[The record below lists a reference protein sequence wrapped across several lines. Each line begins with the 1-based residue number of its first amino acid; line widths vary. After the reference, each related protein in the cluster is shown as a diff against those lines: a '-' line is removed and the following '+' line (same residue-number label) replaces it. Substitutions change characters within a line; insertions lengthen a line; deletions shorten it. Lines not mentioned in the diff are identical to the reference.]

1 MFKKIAS
8 LVFIILTVSCTKELS
23 ISSELSKV
31 SFEELYPST
40 KVTVSDNRLFWEQTD
55 SYYLYNG
62 TKGYKYQYVA
72 NGVFRPDEAVRKSGS
87 YQAFYPY
94 SWVKT
99 VSDNVFTVEFPALQA
114 TKNGLITGDSFPF
127 ACVSD
132 DLSNLKFKNLTGIID
147 FNIKTKTQSKSIIKA
162 TLVADKP
169 IAGTALVNT
178 SDFSVT
184 MQSSITKI
192 VQQFNYSVNNTDVQH
207 LMFVLPPSEYN
218 LTLTVT
224 ASDGSELIAKYKNVN
239 IARSTITTQPITKD
253 FISVSSEEYV
263 ILLNEGNWQSD
274 NGQVSLIRNHEIT
287 NQWFK
292 KVNNTKIGDTPE
304 DIIYIPN
311 KNLLAISVNWSNIIY
326 FIQPNGKLVA
336 QTENVPNCRHMCID
350 DKGYLYITSY
360 AHETALGE
368 TYERGYVAK
377 IDLNT
382 YGIVST
388 IEVGYEPE
396 GIAFYNGKLYV
407 ANTGG
412 YAFSESHSY
421 EHTVSVIDC
430 LTWTKVK
437 DVEILTESGNPVI
450 NLYGEMSQCGPY
462 LCINSPGDYNSVSP
476 ATVIYNCDDDSYNV
490 IEGIPCTYNT
500 TTINNKF
507 FTVGSE
513 YSYKTN
519 EYVYYTYTIDPVTMN
534 KVNGYETSAGTIS
547 DTPFEVISNMQNP
560 YCVYENPYTGHL
572 YVVDAKSYTSAA
584 EVFEF
589 DSNGNQVGSSLEAY
603 INPGHMIAV
612 PSNVINE
619 TSNKVELNSV
629 KVVKFC
635 KVLSDNRKVSINDY
649 YRNPRKYISY

>member
-1 MFKKIAS
+1 MLKKITLLAF
-8 LVFIILTVSCTKELS
+8 LILAVSCTREQS
-23 ISSELSKV
+23 ISTEAANV
-31 SFEELYPST
+31 SFEEFHPAT
-40 KVTVSDNRLFWEQTD
+40 KVTVAGSRLSWEQTD
-55 SYYLYNG
+55 AYYLYNG
-62 TKGYKYQYVA
+62 TKGYKYQYVSD
-72 NGVFRPDEAVRKSGS
+72 GIFRPAEAVRKSDS

-94 SWVKT
+94 SWVKS
-99 VSDNVFTVEFPALQA
+99 VSGDVFTVEFPAVQ
-114 TKNGLITGDSFPF
+114 TTNNGVITGDSFPF

-132 DLSNLKFKNLTGIID
+132 NLSNLKFKNLTGIID
-147 FNIKTKTQSKSIIKA
+147 FSIRTRTQSKSIIKA
-162 TLVADKP
+162 ALKADKP
-169 IAGTALVNT
+169 IAGAASVNA
-178 SDFSVT
+178 SDYSVT
-184 MQSSITKI
+184 MQGSATEIT
-192 VQQFNYSVNNTDVQH
+192 QQLNYPVSNTDVQH
-207 LMFVLPPSEYN
+207 LMFVLPPSEYS
-218 LTLTVT
+218 LTLTIT
-224 ASDGSELIAKYKNVN
+224 ASDGSELTARYKNVN
-239 IARSTITTQPITKD
+239 IARSTITTQPIVKD
-253 FISVSSEEYV
+253 FVSVSSDEYV

-304 DIIYIPN
+304 DIIYIPDR
-311 KNLLAISVNWSNIIY
+311 NLLAISVNWSNIIY
-326 FIQPNGKLVA
+326 FIRPNGKLVA
-336 QTENVPNCRHMCID
+336 QTENVPNCRHMCTD

-412 YAFSESHSY
+412 YSFSESHSY

-430 LTWTKVK
+430 LTWTKIK
-437 DVEILTESGNPVI
+437 DTEILTKSGEPVI

-490 IEGIPCTYNT
+490 IEGMPCTYNT
-500 TTINNKF
+500 TTVNNKF
-507 FTVGSE
+507 FIVGSQ
-513 YSYKTN
+513 YSYNTN
-519 EYVYYTYTIDPVTMN
+519 EYAYYTYTIDPVTMER
-534 KVNGYETSAGTIS
+534 VNGYETSAGTVS
-547 DTPFEVISNMQNP
+547 NAPLDVISNMQNP

-572 YVVDAKSYTSAA
+572 YAADAKSYTSAA
-584 EVFEF
+584 DVFEF
-589 DSNGNQVGSSLEAY
+589 DSKGNQAGSALEAY

-612 PSNVINE
+612 PANVV
-619 TSNKVELNSV
+619 TSTSSAGPGPV
-629 KVVKFC
+629 KVIKSR
-635 KVLSDNRKVSINDY
+635 KALSDNRKVSINDY
-649 YRNPRKYISY
+649 YRNPGKYI